1 MTVEPL
7 SPEGESR
14 RRPVKRSV
22 VDEVLDEL
30 IPERLDWRDLVVRYP
45 VPALLVAALGG
56 YWLGSRRGQ
65 DLTAAAAAFAEERV
79 DEQVSRFIRRDAD

>member
-14 RRPVKRSV
+14 RRPAERSV
-22 VDEVLDEL
+22 ADDVLDEL

-65 DLTAAAAAFAEERV
+65 DLTAAATAFAEQRV
-79 DEQVSRFIRRDAD
+79 DEQVARFVRRDAD